1 MGETATAVRTVRLL
15 LHEAARR
22 RMTGDKEATMLAV
35 NQARAYSAEVG
46 VLVTERALRLAGGRG
61 ILKAHPGVPVGRYCT
76 ISSQSSSNVH
86 PLLMASSTRLGF
98 FA

>member
-1 MGETATAVRTVRLL
+1 
-15 LHEAARR
+15 
-22 RMTGDKEATMLAV
+22 
-35 NQARAYSAEVG
+35 
-46 VLVTERALRLAGGRG
+46 VTERALRLAGGRG
-61 ILKAHPGVPVGRYCT
+61 ILKELPLERGGQTAVRAKGGHPGVPVGRYCT